1 MLSLYDSKDL
11 SYGICNV
18 EENYEFYFNS
28 LLSKLDNLFIW
39 HNLPDS
45 IDEVAL
51 NRQLFINGYTC
62 FTDMGTD
69 KLYAMNG
76 LEGEKPNEYY
86 MPTAFTVAN
95 PILGSKVLRIREI
108 DGEKPNA
115 VMMYNSRTDEDVFL
129 PCGRGLYQLIKITA
143 TLLADNITSIS
154 CAQINSRVQAVATAE
169 SEAQAISAEK
179 VIKDM
184 YMGKPYRVV
193 TEDELEKVTIQKVD
207 NSSSATIIAQL
218 VELQQYIIGQFYM
231 AIGIKYNQINKK
243 ERLITDEINFQ
254 DQFLEVNIDV
264 MLKARQEA
272 CEKINEMFGTN
283 ISVEINPILN
293 MKQNEEGE
301 IINDSDTFD
310 NDNNCDNDCTVNDDN
325 NDISENIDTGLEEDN
340 TTDAVRPD
348 TETESVEE
356 PEEMNNDSESVIEN
370 LTDSI
375 ENLTE
380 IVEELIV
387 DEPTKEVTED
397 ETV

>member
-1 MLSLYDSKDL
+1 MVVLKLT
-11 SYGICNV
+11 
-18 EENYEFYFNS
+18 NYEF
-28 LLSKLDNLFIW
+28 D
-39 HNLPDS
+39 
-45 IDEVAL
+45 
-51 NRQLFINGYTC
+51 
-62 FTDMGTD
+62 
-69 KLYAMNG
+69 
-76 LEGEKPNEYY
+76 
-86 MPTAFTVAN
+86 
-95 PILGSKVLRIREI
+95 ILGFVRLLIYGRILNPASKI
-108 DGEKPNA
+108 
-115 VMMYNSRTDEDVFL
+115 S
-129 PCGRGLYQLIKITA
+129 
-143 TLLADNITSIS
+143 TSN
-154 CAQINSRVQAVATAE
+154 QNNDYF
-169 SEAQAISAEK
+169 SE

-207 NSSSATIIAQL
+207 NASSATIIAQL

-272 CEKINEMFGTN
+272 CEKINEMFGTD

-301 IINDSDTFD
+301 IINDSDTLD
-310 NDNNCDNDCTVNDDN
+310 TDNNCDNDCTVNDDN
-325 NDISENIDTGLEEDN
+325 NDISENTDTGLEENN
-340 TTDAVRPD
+340 TTDAVGTD
-348 TETESVEE
+348 TQTESVEE

-370 LTDSI
+370 LTDTV
-375 ENLTE
+375 EKLTE
-380 IVEELIV
+380 IVEELVI